1 MVIRTGPDKPATNKY
16 TFQQNKNMPVD
27 PELLAIL
34 ACPKCK
40 GDLEYDKENE
50 KLICWNCRLRFPIID
65 GEIPDMLLEDAEK
78 F

>member
-1 MVIRTGPDKPATNKY
+1 
-16 TFQQNKNMPVD
+16 MPLKKEILD
-27 PELLAIL
+27 IL

-40 GDLEYDKENE
+40 GDIKMDKQ
-50 KLICWNCRLRFPIID
+50 KLVCRKCRLRYGIID